1 MKRIRSRRRWQQE
14 PSFFILS
21 PISSAVDHPPTCCHC
36 PLVLARHRNKRAGH
50 NTGNQYPVGPTA
62 NYPLPTA
69 LSVPVWLST
78 KTRRQ
83 TLTTKL
89 TFKKGIS
96 QKSVK
101 LDPIYQIPHANRVLL
116 RHFIAGIW
124 FWLFTLFSS
133 MKSRRRLA
141 IKGTCDNFAEQY
153 SPLHRSCASNWMVT
167 LK

>member
-1 MKRIRSRRRWQQE
+1 MEKVKY
-14 PSFFILS
+14 FIGVHLTTYS
-21 PISSAVDHPPTCCHC
+21 CQSVEAVEEDKKSKEMTAGAVFLHFAPISSAVDHPPICSHC

-116 RHFIAGIW
+116 RHIIAGI
-124 FWLFTLFSS
+124 
-133 MKSRRRLA
+133 
-141 IKGTCDNFAEQY
+141 
-153 SPLHRSCASNWMVT
+153 
-167 LK
+167 